1 MINNKFV
8 EVIAMKKNKYIA
20 LIIISSLFVAS
31 CNKNENSESSEF
43 ISSEEISEE
52 SSIDVSSD
60 IENIKQQLLSYEKLS
75 VSLTGNNL
83 SSYSEVIEEDVI
95 SKSGFNNLSFNGSI
109 NYVDFDQDNLANL
122 KASVD
127 LNNIDGDF
135 YFDDTVTLNDGYISS
150 YVYSNTVYVDY
161 SCEDLRNVISLY
173 IYENETDPSVTFDDI
188 YNELPNKFY
197 ISNYTFEQLIEEMN
211 SSSSS
216 EDPSS
221 TSIPNEV
228 IYALLAEIIKLNSKY
243 EFLSITPTMEGTKIE
258 LTLDKETIRNVL
270 IDLLISQASG
280 YDSTRVTSIVDEML
294 SSFVKI
300 NISSSI
306 IISYEGDISKGNI
319 SLDIESNDVSEDNVI
334 TNQYING
341 TIEFEIEY
349 DNVSLNIPDDLSTY
363 LPYEVVIEENK
374 TNI

>member
-228 IYALLAEIIKLNSKY
+228 IYALLAKIIKLNSKY

-270 IDLLISQASG
+270 IDLIISQASG

>member
-1 MINNKFV
+1 
-8 EVIAMKKNKYIA
+8 MKKNKYIA

-270 IDLLISQASG
+270 IDLIISQASG

-300 NISSSI
+300 NM
-306 IISYEGDISKGNI
+306 
-319 SLDIESNDVSEDNVI
+319 
-334 TNQYING
+334 
-341 TIEFEIEY
+341 
-349 DNVSLNIPDDLSTY
+349 
-363 LPYEVVIEENK
+363 
-374 TNI
+374 